1 MTSARW
7 RSSTLRS
14 RRTEIGSRAETNEV
28 PLGVETIL
36 LKGGTI
42 IDGTGA
48 APRSGD
54 VLISGEIIGDAGSFE
69 APPEARVIDCRSL
82 VIAPGF
88 IDSHSHSD
96 IQVLEGRREKT
107 AQGVTAEVVGNC
119 GFSPYP
125 APQNLRLLRDFANGI
140 FCGGEEWGWPT
151 AKAYLNRAEH
161 STATHVFSLAGHGSL
176 RIARVGNRLGELAEA
191 DLDWMEQKLSESLA
205 EGACGF
211 STGLMYSPGASAP
224 FSELERLCRVVARH
238 GKIYC
243 THMRD
248 YADHLIEAVEE
259 QLELARRT
267 GCRLQISHL
276 QAVGPRNW
284 DKQAA
289 ALEKIEDA
297 AAKGLDVGFDCYP
310 YTAGST
316 VLTQLLPQWALA
328 GGIDGLLARLADRN
342 ERKRIAAET
351 ESALAQGWN
360 HIFVSSADSQ
370 SNRGLVGQSIAAIA
384 GTRAREPVE
393 VVLNLIEDERGSVN
407 MLELNQSE
415 ANLRKTLSHPLSCVI
430 SDGFYVKGRPH
441 PRLYG
446 TFPLLLGEMS
456 RERSWLT
463 LAEAVHKITD
473 KPARR
478 FAIPERGRI
487 QRGYFADVAVFDPE
501 NVNSAASYENPTV
514 PPVGIRFVFRN
525 GEVVVSPNFGA
536 PGATLVSS

>member
-1 MTSARW
+1 M
-7 RSSTLRS
+7 
-14 RRTEIGSRAETNEV
+14 
-28 PLGVETIL
+28 IL

-42 IDGTGA
+42 VDGTGA
-48 APRSGD
+48 VPWSGN
-54 VLISGEIIGDAGSFE
+54 VLISREIINDIGVFE
-69 APPEARVIDCRSL
+69 TPSEARVIDCRGL
-82 VIAPGF
+82 VVAPGF

-96 IQVLEGRREKT
+96 LQVLEGRREKT
-107 AQGVTAEVVGNC
+107 MQGVTAEVVGNC

-125 APQNLRLLRDFANGI
+125 APENSNLLRDFANGI
-140 FCGGEEWGWPT
+140 FCGGADWGWPT
-151 AKAYLNRAEH
+151 AKGYLDRAEC
-161 STATHVFSLAGHGSL
+161 STATTVFSLVGHGSL
-176 RIARVGNRLGELAEA
+176 RIARVGNRLGELAET

-238 GKIYC
+238 GKVYA

-248 YADHLIEAVEE
+248 YGDHLIEAVEE

-276 QAVGPRNW
+276 QAVGNRNW
-284 DKQAA
+284 DKQVA

-316 VLTQLLPQWALA
+316 VLTQLLPQWALE
-328 GGIDGLLARLADRN
+328 GGIEGLLARLADRS
-342 ERKRIAAET
+342 ERTRIAGET
-351 ESALAQGWN
+351 ERALVQGWN
-360 HIFVSSADSQ
+360 NILVSSVDSHC
-370 SNRGLVGQSIAAIA
+370 NRGLVGQSIAAVA
-384 GTRAREPVE
+384 ESRAREPVE
-393 VVLNLIEDERGSVN
+393 VVLDLIEEERGRAN

-415 ANLRKTLSHPLSCVI
+415 ANLRQTLSHPLSCVI
-430 SDGFYVKGRPH
+430 SDGFYVKGRAH
-441 PRLYG
+441 PRLFG
-446 TFPLLLGEMS
+446 TFPLLLGQMS

-478 FAIPERGRI
+478 FAIPKRGRI
-487 QRGYFADVAVFDPE
+487 QRGYFADVTVFDPE
-501 NVNSAASYENPTV
+501 HVNSAASYEDPTV
-514 PPVGIRFVFRN
+514 PPVGIHFVLRK
-525 GEVVVSPNFGA
+525 GEVVM
-536 PGATLVSS
+536 